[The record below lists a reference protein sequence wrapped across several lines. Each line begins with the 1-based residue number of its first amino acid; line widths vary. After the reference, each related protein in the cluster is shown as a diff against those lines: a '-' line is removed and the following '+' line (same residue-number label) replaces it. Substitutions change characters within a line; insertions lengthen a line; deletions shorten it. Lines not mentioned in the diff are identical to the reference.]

1 MDLGL
6 TGRVALV
13 VGGTGVVGTAVVD
26 ALRAEGATVVV
37 ASRHASG
44 EGSIAMDTRDAASVQ
59 AGVDAVLERHGA
71 IHVLVNT
78 AAPAAGTLDASRD
91 RDPGQILDAV
101 DGKAMGYLRCANAVL
116 PVMQAQGYGRVVN
129 VSGQNGYLT
138 GSVTGSVRNSA
149 VMVISKNL
157 ADSLAGTGVT
167 VNVVNPGRV
176 TEEPSSEV
184 RVGAG
189 GESSPVQ
196 VAALVAFLA
205 SEAAGA
211 ISGESIAVGHRVR
224 GVQ

>member
-13 VGGTGVVGTAVVD
+13 VGGTGTIGSAVAE
-26 ALRAEGATVVV
+26 ALRAEGATVVI
-37 ASRHASG
+37 AARDPG
-44 EGSIAMDTRDAASVQ
+44 EGGVVIDTRDEASVL
-59 AGVDAVLERHGA
+59 AGVESVVERFGT

-78 AAPAAGTLDASRD
+78 AAPSARTLDKARD
-91 RDPGQILDAV
+91 RDPAQILDAV

-116 PVMQAQGYGRVVN
+116 PTMQAQGFGRIIN

-157 ADSLAGTGVT
+157 ADALAGTGVT
-167 VNVVNPGRV
+167 VNVVNPGHV
-176 TEEPSSEV
+176 VESPSPVVEF
-184 RVGAG
+184 GAG
-189 GESSPVQ
+189 GESTPAQ
-196 VAALVAFLA
+196 VAALVTFLA
-205 SEAAGA
+205 SEAAAA

>member
-1 MDLGL
+1 MDLEL

-13 VGGTGVVGTAVVD
+13 VGGTGVVGTAVAE
-26 ALRAEGATVVV
+26 ALRAEGAIVVV
-37 ASRHASG
+37 AARNPG
-44 EGSIAMDTRDAASVQ
+44 TDGIAMNTRDEASVQ

-91 RDPGQILDAV
+91 RDPRQILDAV

-116 PVMQAQGYGRVVN
+116 PVMQRQGFGRIVN

-157 ADSLAGTGVT
+157 ADSLAGSGIT

-176 TEEPSSEV
+176 VDSPSSEV
-184 RVGAG
+184 AVGAG
-189 GESSPVQ
+189 GESSPAQ
-196 VAALVAFLA
+196 VAALVTFLA
-205 SEAAGA
+205 SGPAAA